1 MTSSA
6 VTLFMTGMLTLF
18 LYHIIL
24 GKGDPVA
31 EQLTRIVA
39 LILDTF
45 TEAGGFEEKEGGS
58 EWK

>member
-1 MTSSA
+1 
-6 VTLFMTGMLTLF
+6 MTGMLTLF
-18 LYHIIL
+18 LYHVIL